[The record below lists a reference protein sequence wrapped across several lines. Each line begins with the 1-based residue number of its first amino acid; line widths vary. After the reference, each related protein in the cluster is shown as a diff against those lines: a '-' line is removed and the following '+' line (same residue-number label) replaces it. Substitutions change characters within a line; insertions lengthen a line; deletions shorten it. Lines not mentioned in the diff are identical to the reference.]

1 MQRHRY
7 DHFRTLGRR
16 QTRRPDQV
24 DAQQL
29 AQRHREI
36 EPLMEFGPGDNPL
49 QWILVDQRR
58 AHAQTGIGRHA
69 SAGATVPGMTGRQG
83 STATTA
89 WMENP
94 IQIGAAALTAGLL
107 ATIQAAKNTG
117 TRQQAAEQPV
127 NFLQHGKLTVIA

>member
-1 MQRHRY
+1 
-7 DHFRTLGRR
+7 
-16 QTRRPDQV
+16 
-24 DAQQL
+24 
-29 AQRHREI
+29 
-36 EPLMEFGPGDNPL
+36 
-49 QWILVDQRR
+49 
-58 AHAQTGIGRHA
+58 
-69 SAGATVPGMTGRQG
+69 MTGRQG